1 VGSRALECLWI
12 ATIWSQQAGFQQ
24 SRFMIHRAAVFIDN
38 GYLSKVVPNGMKVDF
53 EQFCNTICGGK
64 ERLRTYFYDCMP
76 YQSEPPA
83 EDERARYG
91 NYCKFRDIIEGLPRF
106 QMRFGKLRK
115 NRDGTFE
122 QKRVDIL
129 MAVELVRLS
138 WSHQIG
144 HAIIVSGDSD
154 FVPAIEAAKDAGVI
168 TTLYYSKKSVHD
180 ELLSAVDERYEM
192 GPSFF
197 KSVRRSQ

>member
-1 VGSRALECLWI
+1 MISRV
-12 ATIWSQQAGFQQ
+12 
-24 SRFMIHRAAVFIDN
+24 AVFIDN
-38 GYLSKVVPNGMKVDF
+38 GYLSKIVPDGIKIDF
-53 EQFCNTICGGK
+53 EKFCTAVCGDK

-76 YQSEPPA
+76 YQSEPPTDS
-83 EDERARYG
+83 EKIRYG
-91 NYCKFRDIIEGLPRF
+91 NYCKFREIIESLPRF

-115 NRDGTFE
+115 NHDGSFE

-138 WSHQIG
+138 WSHQIRY
-144 HAIIVSGDSD
+144 AIIVSGDSD

-168 TTLYYSKKSVHD
+168 TALYFSKGTVHN

-192 GPSFF
+192 NGPFF
-197 KSVRRSQ
+197 ENVRR

>member
-1 VGSRALECLWI
+1 
-12 ATIWSQQAGFQQ
+12 
-24 SRFMIHRAAVFIDN
+24 
-38 GYLSKVVPNGMKVDF
+38 
-53 EQFCNTICGGK
+53 
-64 ERLRTYFYDCMP
+64 
-76 YQSEPPA
+76 
-83 EDERARYG
+83 
-91 NYCKFRDIIEGLPRF
+91 
-106 QMRFGKLRK
+106 MRFGKLRK
-115 NRDGTFE
+115 NRDGSFE

-154 FVPAIEAAKDAGVI
+154 FVPAIEAANDAGVI

-192 GPSFF
+192 NQSFF
-197 KSVRRSQ
+197 ESIRRQ

>member
-1 VGSRALECLWI
+1 MV
-12 ATIWSQQAGFQQ
+12 
-24 SRFMIHRAAVFIDN
+24 HRAAVFIDN
-38 GYLSKVVPNGMKVDF
+38 GYLSKVIPNGTKVDF
-53 EQFCNTICGGK
+53 KRFCDVACGDK
-64 ERLRTYFYDCMP
+64 DRLRTYFYDCMP
-76 YQSEPPA
+76 YRSEPPT
-83 EDERARYG
+83 EDEKARYA
-91 NYCKFRDIIEGLPRF
+91 NYCKFRDIIESLPRF
-106 QMRFGKLRK
+106 QMRLGKLRK
-115 NRDGTFE
+115 NRDGSFE

-192 GPSFF
+192 NQSFF
-197 KSVRRSQ
+197 ETVQRS

>member
-1 VGSRALECLWI
+1 
-12 ATIWSQQAGFQQ
+12 
-24 SRFMIHRAAVFIDN
+24 
-38 GYLSKVVPNGMKVDF
+38 
-53 EQFCNTICGGK
+53 
-64 ERLRTYFYDCMP
+64 
-76 YQSEPPA
+76 
-83 EDERARYG
+83 
-91 NYCKFRDIIEGLPRF
+91 
-106 QMRFGKLRK
+106 MRFGKLSKIRNGK
-115 NRDGTFE
+115 FE
-122 QKRVDIL
+122 QKKVDIL

-168 TTLYYSKKSVHD
+168 TTLYYSKKSVHN

-197 KSVRRSQ
+197 KSVQRS

>member
-1 VGSRALECLWI
+1 
-12 ATIWSQQAGFQQ
+12 
-24 SRFMIHRAAVFIDN
+24 
-38 GYLSKVVPNGMKVDF
+38 VVPNGIRVDF
-53 EQFCNTICGGK
+53 ERFCATVYGDR

-76 YQSEPPA
+76 YQSEPPT
-83 EDERARYG
+83 EDERIRYG
-91 NYCKFRDIIEGLPRF
+91 NYCKFREIVENLPRF
-106 QMRFGKLRK
+106 QMRFGKLSK
-115 NRDGTFE
+115 SRDGSFE

-168 TTLYYSKKSVHD
+168 TTLYYSKKSVHN

-192 GPSFF
+192 SQSFF
-197 KSVRRSQ
+197 ESVRRN

>member
-1 VGSRALECLWI
+1 
-12 ATIWSQQAGFQQ
+12 
-24 SRFMIHRAAVFIDN
+24 MIHRAAVFIDN
-38 GYLSKVVPNGMKVDF
+38 GYLSKVVPDDMKIDF
-53 EQFCNTICGGK
+53 ERFSSTVCGNR

-76 YQSEPPA
+76 YQSEPPT
-83 EDERARYG
+83 EDEKTRYAS
-91 NYCKFRDIIEGLPRF
+91 YCRFRDIIESLPRF
-106 QMRFGKLRK
+106 QMRFGKLSK
-115 NRDGTFE
+115 NRDGSFG
-122 QKRVDIL
+122 QKKVDIL

-168 TTLYYSKKSVHD
+168 TTLYYSKKSVHN

-192 GPSFF
+192 NKPFF
-197 KSVRRSQ
+197 ESVQRS

>member
-1 VGSRALECLWI
+1 
-12 ATIWSQQAGFQQ
+12 
-24 SRFMIHRAAVFIDN
+24 MIHRAAVFIDN
-38 GYLSKVVPNGMKVDF
+38 GYLSKVVPNGMKIDF
-53 EQFCNTICGGK
+53 EQFCTRVCGDK

-76 YQSEPPA
+76 YRNEPPA
-83 EDERARYG
+83 EDEKIRYA
-91 NYCKFRDIIEGLPRF
+91 NYCKFRDIIESLPRF

-115 NRDGTFE
+115 NRDGSFE

-154 FVPAIEAAKDAGVI
+154 FVPAIEAANDAGVI

-192 GPSFF
+192 NQSFF
-197 KSVRRSQ
+197 ESIRRQ